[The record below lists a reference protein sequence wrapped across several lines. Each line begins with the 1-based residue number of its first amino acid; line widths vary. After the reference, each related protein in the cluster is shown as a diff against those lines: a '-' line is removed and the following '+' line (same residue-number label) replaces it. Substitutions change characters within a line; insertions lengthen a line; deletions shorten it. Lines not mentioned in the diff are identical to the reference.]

1 MEVRI
6 ADSRHALELLEEDY
20 LRSTGLTRHDLSTA
34 DAIFDETADSTV
46 CPACGTAFVPQLTA
60 TCPECGL
67 RLG

>member
-6 ADSRHALELLEEDY
+6 ADAEHALTILEEDY

-34 DAIFDETADSTV
+34 DAIFDENAGRAV
-46 CPACGTAFVPQLTA
+46 CPACGAVFVPQLTSI
-60 TCPECGL
+60 CPECGL